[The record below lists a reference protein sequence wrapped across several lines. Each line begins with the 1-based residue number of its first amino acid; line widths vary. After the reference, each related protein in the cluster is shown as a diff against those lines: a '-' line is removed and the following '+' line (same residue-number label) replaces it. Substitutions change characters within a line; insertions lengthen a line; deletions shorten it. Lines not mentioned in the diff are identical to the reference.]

1 MKKSQLRQ
9 IIREEIIREVKL
21 EFNKY
26 PLKMDDEEY
35 LAMIKELEEYWK
47 KSGNNKLKF
56 RNIVMNAYKNGEI
69 SYTEEIKKV
78 IDHFLSPSGIASRI
92 LKKRIQY

>member
-35 LAMIKELEEYWK
+35 LAMIKELEEY
-47 KSGNNKLKF
+47 
-56 RNIVMNAYKNGEI
+56 
-69 SYTEEIKKV
+69 
-78 IDHFLSPSGIASRI
+78 
-92 LKKRIQY
+92 